1 MISEGL
7 LVIAASPELHDGM
20 GIGLETDIFSLGV
33 VMWEVFTRR
42 EAWHWLEDRPGKAQA
57 IMSKVLTKNLRPK
70 NPPGLSEEC
79 AIMVRQCL
87 QMDPSKRPSCK
98 EVCVWIEGQRKG
110 LQTEIA
116 KHRREKATER
126 EERRRKDQ
134 NWTKKLFSDSC
145 EITKWGAPEISK
157 YWSDKGRFSLYK
169 MWTSGDVMKNT
180 SEFSIEVTP
189 VKPDQWVEAASGT
202 AGLDPDVAVDFPV
215 LDQQPVDFTSASES
229 EPEKTEPEP
238 EPEPQPE
245 ETEQL
250 EYGVDAADIPA
261 ANMTRIVGEAEDTEP
276 ETGPLSD
283 DIADP
288 SVVVASFNQS
298 SLLTHNGKLGIVF
311 KEKKTGDSENNS
323 WPYVRRVEKFF
334 ETQSQAERT
343 RDNPSGS
350 LNKQNL
356 VPGCRLMEI
365 NQTKIDR
372 EDGTAT
378 VMTFKE
384 AAGLRLLRR
393 RDLSSSRWN

>member
-1 MISEGL
+1 
-7 LVIAASPELHDGM
+7 
-20 GIGLETDIFSLGV
+20 
-33 VMWEVFTRR
+33 
-42 EAWHWLEDRPGKAQA
+42 
-57 IMSKVLTKNLRPK
+57 
-70 NPPGLSEEC
+70 
-79 AIMVRQCL
+79 
-87 QMDPSKRPSCK
+87 
-98 EVCVWIEGQRKG
+98 
-110 LQTEIA
+110 
-116 KHRREKATER
+116 
-126 EERRRKDQ
+126 
-134 NWTKKLFSDSC
+134 
-145 EITKWGAPEISK
+145 
-157 YWSDKGRFSLYK
+157 
-169 MWTSGDVMKNT
+169 
-180 SEFSIEVTP
+180 
-189 VKPDQWVEAASGT
+189 
-202 AGLDPDVAVDFPV
+202 
-215 LDQQPVDFTSASES
+215 
-229 EPEKTEPEP
+229 
-238 EPEPQPE
+238 
-245 ETEQL
+245 
-250 EYGVDAADIPA
+250 
-261 ANMTRIVGEAEDTEP
+261 MTRIVGEAEDTEP